1 MSYAHLI
8 SNEAS
13 RQQVFDESVKPKENK
28 KTRNSNCDP
37 SEIPDSSLP
46 AHLKMQILY
55 RYWITISMEKQGF
68 ETLSGYD
75 NFVYA
80 LKAK

>member
-1 MSYAHLI
+1 MSYAYLV

-13 RQQVFDESVKPKENK
+13 RPQVFDESVKPKENK

-46 AHLKMQILY
+46 AHLELD
-55 RYWITISMEKQGF
+55 TIEVIS
-68 ETLSGYD
+68 
-75 NFVYA
+75 
-80 LKAK
+80 

>member
-1 MSYAHLI
+1 MSVFKLEFEKLNLKLILFVNPSLALI
-8 SNEAS
+8 SS
-13 RQQVFDESVKPKENK
+13 R
-28 KTRNSNCDP
+28 
-37 SEIPDSSLP
+37 ILP
-46 AHLKMQILY
+46 AHLKIQILY